1 MPFAVPTPARPRLL
15 GRLLPLT
22 LAALVLVTSG
32 MLAAGSPM
40 EARKRAPSRG
50 EQLRFM
56 WAMAGQ
62 ESGWDYYA
70 RNRTSGAYGKY
81 QIMPFNWPSWAATYI
96 GSREAD
102 QSPWN
107 QEVVAYGKLRDLH
120 AWLGSWRRVAH
131 WWLTGSSERKE
142 KRWSAYARG
151 YVENIMRLRKRAPR
165 DGGRLPSRTASS
177 PSRGDW
183 RTVVGS
189 QKLRLSM
196 AGRGWPARGKVRD
209 GVVLKV
215 RRIRVAA
222 TGVRWL
228 RVLTADGR
236 LGWLRQ
242 QRTVPAR
249 RPARA
254 ARWDRVRDRGTHGR
268 RQDRSLV
275 RPRPR

>member
-1 MPFAVPTPARPRLL
+1 MPDHGASLRRLVPVSL
-15 GRLLPLT
+15 GI
-22 LAALVLVTSG
+22 LVLATSG

-40 EARKRAPSRG
+40 EARKRVPSRE
-50 EQLRFM
+50 EQLRLM

-81 QIMPFNWPSWAATYI
+81 QIMPFNWPAWAQTYL

-102 QSPWN
+102 QTPWN
-107 QEVVAYGKLRDLH
+107 QERVAYGKLRDLH
-120 AWLGSWRRVAH
+120 GWLGSWRRVAY
-131 WWLTGSSERKE
+131 WWLTGSSERNE

-151 YVENIMRLRKRAPR
+151 YVANIMRLRKRAPQ
-165 DGGRLPSRTASS
+165 GGGGMPSRAASS

-183 RTVVGS
+183 RIVVGS
-189 QKLRLSM
+189 QRLRLGP
-196 AGRGWPARGKVRD
+196 AGRVWPARGRLLD
-209 GVVLKV
+209 GQVLKV
-215 RRIRVAA
+215 RRVKVVAS
-222 TGVRWL
+222 GVRWL
-228 RVLTADGR
+228 RVVSADGR

-242 QRTVPAR
+242 QRSVPAR

-254 ARWDRVRDRGTHGR
+254 VRWDTVRDRGAQVR